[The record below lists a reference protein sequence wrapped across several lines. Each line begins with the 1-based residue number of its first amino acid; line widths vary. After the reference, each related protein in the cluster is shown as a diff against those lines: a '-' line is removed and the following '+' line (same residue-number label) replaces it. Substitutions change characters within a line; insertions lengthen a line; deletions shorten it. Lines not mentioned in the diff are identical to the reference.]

1 MGSEEI
7 IEIIETI
14 CGKLGIAINS
24 FSDFVPELAKYKI
37 STSAFWV
44 SASALVILLSAFL
57 IVYIVKRAEKMI
69 RENPKVFSYGC
80 VSDFASVW
88 AISIV
93 CGFLV
98 LVFLFVFLCNAR
110 NIVSWVASPQAS
122 AVDYMLNF
130 L

>member
-1 MGSEEI
+1 MDSEEM

-37 STSAFWV
+37 YTSAFWV
-44 SASALVILLSAFL
+44 VASALVILLLESL
-57 IVYIVKRAEKMI
+57 ITYTVQRAEKII
-69 RENPKVFSYGC
+69 RKEPEVCLYSSPG
-80 VSDFASVW
+80 DFPSTWVISV
-88 AISIV
+88 V

-110 NIVSWVASPQAS
+110 NIVAWVASPQAS
-122 AVDYMLNF
+122 AVDYILNF